1 MMIWVTTRPTKN
13 ADLPSKAPD
22 RSTSHMTD
30 PVNLAQSIL
39 HEQRDAISTLADS
52 LDAAFASAVRLIND
66 SDQTSVVTGI
76 GKSGLIARKAAATL
90 ASTGTPAIFMHPVEG
105 LHGDLG
111 AVSPGAVLLALSKS
125 GETEELTKFVHHFR
139 RIGGRVVAVCESAS
153 SPLAQLADVHLML
166 PKLPEAG
173 PLGLAPTTSTLMTL
187 ALCDA
192 LAMVLLDQR
201 GFREEDFA
209 NYHPDGSLGRRLL
222 LRTSDLMHGGS
233 EMPVVRNDA
242 GFNELLLE
250 ITNRHLGMTCVVDDR
265 GLLIGVFT
273 DGDLRRLLTRCEKP
287 GALSA
292 GEAWRLSRREPN
304 EPQVACSTVSPKT
317 LAVDCRQLMR
327 DSEITVLVVSDDG
340 QTPLG
345 VVRLQDIVRAGLG

>member
-1 MMIWVTTRPTKN
+1 VPK
-13 ADLPSKAPD
+13 
-22 RSTSHMTD
+22 D
-30 PVNLAQSIL
+30 PVEFAQSIL
-39 HEQRDAISTLADS
+39 REQSDAVATLADS
-52 LDAAFASAVRLIND
+52 LDASFAAAVRLINE
-66 SDQTSVVTGI
+66 SQQTSVVTGI

-90 ASTGTPAIFMHPVEG
+90 ASTGSPAIFMHPVEG

-111 AVSPGAVLLALSKS
+111 AVTPGAVLIALSKS
-125 GETEELTKFVHHFR
+125 GETEELSKFVHHFR
-139 RIGGRVVAVCESAS
+139 RIGGRVIAICESSAS
-153 SPLAQLADVHLML
+153 QLAALADVHLKL

-201 GFREEDFA
+201 GFREQDFA

-222 LRTSDLMHGGS
+222 TRARDLMHGGPK
-233 EMPVVRNDA
+233 MPVVRGDA

-265 GLLIGVFT
+265 GLLLGVFT
-273 DGDLRRLLTRCEKP
+273 DGDLRRLLTRCESP

-292 GEAWRLSRREPN
+292 GEAWRLSRRDPDEP
-304 EPQVACSTVSPKT
+304 PVRCSTVPPDT
-317 LAVDCRQLMR
+317 LAVECQRLMR

-340 QTPLG
+340 RRPLG
-345 VVRLQDIVRAGLG
+345 VIRLQDIVRAGLG